1 MIRSGQKK
9 TSPKVIGGKVQRKNN
24 WTRTPNY
31 YHDVPAS
38 LVIDR
43 KRPGAG
49 YRHLL
54 KQKDI
59 LQFIGILPDWAELS
73 RGLNGIVLA
82 AGSWSI
88 FGYHRPGVVH
98 ICAWDKDLWITL
110 SKEGFEQERF
120 FLERLGV
127 ACESHG
133 DEVLCKFSEGAARA
147 HQLLATL
154 LHELGHHHDRMT
166 TRSKSQASRGEGYA
180 EDYAKRYTDQIWTR
194 YLETFGML

>member
-1 MIRSGQKK
+1 MIRSVQKK

-24 WTRTPNY
+24 WTKTPNY
-31 YHDVPAS
+31 YRAEQAS

-59 LQFIGILPDWAELS
+59 LEFIGILPDWAELS

-82 AGSWSI
+82 PGDWRI

-110 SKEGFEQERF
+110 SNEGVDQERF
-120 FLERLGV
+120 FLERFGV
-127 ACESHG
+127 ACEPNG
-133 DEVLCKFSEGAARA
+133 DEVLCKFSEAAARA

-166 TRSKSQASRGEGYA
+166 TRSKSAASRGEGYA
-180 EDYAKRYTDQIWTR
+180 EEYAKRYADQIWNR
-194 YLETFGML
+194 YFETFGML

>member
-1 MIRSGQKK
+1 MIRSTQKK
-9 TSPKVIGGKVQRKNN
+9 TSPKVIGGKVQKKNN
-24 WTRTPNY
+24 WAKTPNY
-31 YHDVPAS
+31 YRAEQAE

-43 KRPGAG
+43 KRPGAE

-59 LQFIGILPDWAELS
+59 LDFIGILPDWTELS

-82 AGSWSI
+82 PGDWSI

-98 ICAWDKDLWITL
+98 ICAWDKSLWITL
-110 SKEGFEQERF
+110 SKEGYEQERF
-120 FLERLGV
+120 FLERFDVTCEQLGDDV
-127 ACESHG
+127 
-133 DEVLCKFSEGAARA
+133 VCKFTETTARA

-166 TRSKSQASRGEGYA
+166 TKSKSRASRGEAYA
-180 EDYAKRYTDQIWTR
+180 EEYAKRYSDQIWNR
-194 YLETFGML
+194 YLDTFGML

>member
-1 MIRSGQKK
+1 MNRSVQKK

-24 WTRTPNY
+24 WAETPNY
-31 YHDVPAS
+31 YRPEQLT

-59 LQFIGILPDWAELS
+59 LDFIGILPDWAELS
-73 RGLNGIVLA
+73 TGLNGIVLA
-82 AGSWSI
+82 SGVRHL
-88 FGYHRPGVVH
+88 FGYHRPRVVH

-110 SKEGFEQERF
+110 SKEGYEQERF
-120 FLERLGV
+120 FLERFGV
-127 ACESHG
+127 PCDHDG
-133 DEVLCKFSEGAARA
+133 DNVLCKFNEESARA

-166 TRSKSQASRGEGYA
+166 TRSKIRASRGESYA
-180 EDYAKRYTDQIWTR
+180 EEYAKRYTDQIWTR
-194 YLETFGML
+194 YLDTFGMF